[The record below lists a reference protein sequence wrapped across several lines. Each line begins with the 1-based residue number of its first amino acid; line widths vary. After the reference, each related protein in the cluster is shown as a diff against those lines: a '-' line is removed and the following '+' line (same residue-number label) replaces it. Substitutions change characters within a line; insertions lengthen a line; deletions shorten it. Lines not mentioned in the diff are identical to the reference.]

1 MKRAII
7 IIAAVIL
14 ALSGFEVNAALED
27 HYDFM
32 VDGIYYDILSE
43 EEKTVGVVDP
53 YIRDHW
59 ETGAYMNVVT
69 VPPSVEYEGTTYR
82 VAAFMECYWC
92 HVRMISLPD
101 SLDPAYPISMSNLSD
116 LVYIELPKNL
126 ETLTGPSDCRS
137 LPALYIPPS
146 VKAIARA
153 SISRVGVE
161 ELWIPQNVKTI
172 GDYSIRENERL
183 RDVFFDN
190 HVSYGS
196 YPVLSTLETIGS
208 HCFCSNPLLSD
219 IVLPESLRSVGEDCF
234 NDCPSMTLAQLPA
247 TDLSLT
253 DCFNGC
259 PAITTLCVTSY
270 EPYPFPETC
279 FLDVDRSKCRLLV
292 PDGSEEL
299 YMEADGW
306 KDFYV
311 IVGDPTLSARAP
323 SVSRV
328 SGGQAYNLDGTPKP
342 TDEKG
347 IAIQDG
353 KVIIRK

>member
-1 MKRAII
+1 MKRAIVI
-7 IIAAVIL
+7 IITLL
-14 ALSGFEVNAALED
+14 ASLQYSPASALPED

-43 EEKTVGVVDP
+43 EEKTVEVVDP
-53 YIRDHW
+53 SIRDGA
-59 ETGAYMNVVT
+59 ETGAYNGILSVPST
-69 VPPSVEYEGTTYR
+69 VGYGGTTYR
-82 VAAFMECYWC
+82 VAAFLECCFC

-101 SLDPAYPISMSNLSD
+101 SLDSKYSTAISYLYNLD
-116 LVYIELPKNL
+116 YIEFPKNVEIL
-126 ETLTGPSDCRS
+126 VGPSDCRS
-137 LPALYIPPS
+137 LTVLYIPPS
-146 VKAIARA
+146 VKTIANG
-153 SISRVGVE
+153 SLSRLGLE
-161 ELWIPQNVKTI
+161 RLWIPQNVKSI

-196 YPVLSTLETIGS
+196 YPVLSTLETVGS
-208 HCFCSNPLLSD
+208 HCFSNNPLLSD

-234 NDCPSMTLAQLPA
+234 NACPSLELVQLPA
-247 TDLSLT
+247 TDLNLT

-259 PAITTLCVTSY
+259 PAITTLLVNSY

-292 PDGSEEL
+292 PIGTEEL
-299 YMEADGW
+299 YKNADGW
-306 KDFYV
+306 KDFYM
-311 IVGDPTLSARAP
+311 IVGEQTLGVRGP

-328 SGGQAYNLDGTPKP
+328 SDGRAYNLDGTPKP
-342 TDEKG
+342 DDKKG